1 MMSSIRTFVTDA
13 DAYYDADNGNFYSA
27 TDTTAMTLPAACTS
41 YDMGTVSI
49 ETDWGSSYHR
59 LRRAS
64 ALM

>member
-1 MMSSIRTFVTDA
+1 VAVQAMMTSIRTFVTDA
-13 DAYYDADNGNFYSA
+13 DAYYDADAAFYSA
-27 TDTTAMTLPAACTS
+27 SNPSPTVE

-49 ETDWGSSYHR
+49 ETDWGNSYHR